1 MQKDPHSIAKH
12 KGPIHVVDNSTSFA
26 IMWLLLKFIHTSRV
40 NFMKLSI
47 PQIVE
52 LTNSA
57 AHAKLDRLR
66 NLCEK
71 HVQSILSMETVFTLL
86 KYAHQTNSLTIKAM
100 CLEWALFHYPDF
112 VANKQGL
119 AVLGLELFQETVAE
133 LAPQIAV
140 RDKVSV
146 IRLPT
151 TPPDS
156 IYADFQK
163 L

>member
-1 MQKDPHSIAKH
+1 VI
-12 KGPIHVVDNSTSFA
+12 DNATSFA
-26 IMWLLLKFIHTSRV
+26 IMWLMLKFVHTSRI
-40 NFMKLSI
+40 NLLKLSI
-47 PQIVE
+47 PQLVE

-71 HVQSILSMETVFTLL
+71 HVQSILSMETVFSLL

-100 CLEWALFHYPDF
+100 CLEWALFHYPEF

-140 RDKVSV
+140 RDKVSI
-146 IRLPT
+146 IRLPA
-151 TPPDS
+151 TPVDT
-156 IYADFQK
+156 IYGDFQK